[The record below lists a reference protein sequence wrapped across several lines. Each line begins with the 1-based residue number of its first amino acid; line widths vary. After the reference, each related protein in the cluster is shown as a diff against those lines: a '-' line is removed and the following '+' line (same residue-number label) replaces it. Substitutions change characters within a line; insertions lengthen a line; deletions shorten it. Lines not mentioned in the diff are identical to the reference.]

1 MKIIWINTNTKNTNE
16 NTLDKNK
23 YKNTNEN
30 TNLGGC
36 RVQCH
41 MDSVYGATGSIVKRK
56 KKSDTYME
64 LWMVI

>member
-1 MKIIWINTNTKNTNE
+1 MKIIWINTNTK
-16 NTLDKNK
+16 D
-23 YKNTNEN
+23 TNEN